1 MGDYVRVKFRRKLS
15 TIQAMNSKN
24 TYLEDLLEGVVSSV
38 LFDNI
43 FELSYVFNE
52 TPKSSWIDLDDPN
65 LIRLEIV

>member
-1 MGDYVRVKFRRKLS
+1 
-15 TIQAMNSKN
+15 MNSKN